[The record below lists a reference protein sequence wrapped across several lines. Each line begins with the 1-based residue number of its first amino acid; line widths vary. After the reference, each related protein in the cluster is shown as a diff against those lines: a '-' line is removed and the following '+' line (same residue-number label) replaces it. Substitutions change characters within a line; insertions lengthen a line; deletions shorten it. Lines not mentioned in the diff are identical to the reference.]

1 DYFLSLDHCGMAFE
15 MLELFSR
22 LPGFLRS
29 LWLLLVVRPAVQ
41 GSASLGERRVQKA
54 PAAVVIVTP
63 PHSPCQTEQPKAGE
77 KPTHTHTHTHTHTN
91 KHTTARTHK

>member
-41 GSASLGERRVQKA
+41 GSASLGERRVQKV

-63 PHSPCQTEQPKAGE
+63 APSPLQTEQRKAGE
-77 KPTHTHTHTHTHTN
+77 KPTHTHTHTHASTLTHSHTHT
-91 KHTTARTHK
+91 H